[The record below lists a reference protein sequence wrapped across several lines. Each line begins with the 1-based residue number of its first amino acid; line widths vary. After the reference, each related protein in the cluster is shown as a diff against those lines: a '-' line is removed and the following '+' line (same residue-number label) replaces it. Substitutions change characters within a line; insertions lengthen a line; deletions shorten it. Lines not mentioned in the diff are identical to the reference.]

1 MSFRARL
8 LVAFL
13 VVVLVP
19 LLAFAVGIRREM
31 DARLTAQYQQRVGA
45 LAQVIREDLSQEN
58 ASIAD
63 RLAALTVAAADDNRF
78 RLAALKAPGSD
89 RAYLLDYAGHAMRL
103 AGLSMLQIQDS
114 AGRIISSGHFRQ
126 EFDRLE
132 PELPQLLGATER
144 GMAIVRARAPDGPFL
159 ALARADSFRIGGRRF
174 TAVGGVAL
182 KRPFLAKL
190 ARGRELAVT
199 LVSPAGVLSSD
210 TLLERDSS
218 RWMSPTGDNA
228 VTSSRPPSGFVVAEL
243 AVPYVDQQGGAQGA
257 VVPAR
262 LVVTHPLAPLQAIRR
277 SIDVWFLAAVG
288 LTGVIALLLGGWL
301 SARVSRPLTAL
312 AEKTSRVDLDH
323 LDVDFASDRD
333 DEIGALSRLLGAM
346 IRRLRASTNRLRD
359 AERRATMGEL
369 ARQVNHDIKNGLAP
383 IRNVVRH
390 LSQVTREHP
399 EQLPSVF
406 TERQGTLE
414 SSIAYLESLARN
426 YARLSPQ
433 PGARPCDVNAVVQQ
447 VVRNAQ
453 TTPTAELRVRLT
465 EPLPPLLGD
474 DVVVRRILEN
484 LVCNA
489 IDSLD
494 SRPGSVTVST
504 EAIDSGDPRQARVR
518 ITVADTG
525 RGMTEQQLN
534 RAFDDFYTT
543 KQGGTGLGLSVVR
556 RLVLDLNG
564 SLRVDT
570 APGEG
575 TRFMI
580 ELPVCGHALSR
591 DTP

>member
-13 VVVLVP
+13 IVVLVP
-19 LLAFAVGIRREM
+19 LLAFAVGIRHEM

-45 LAQVIREDLSQEN
+45 LAQVIQEDLSQEN

-63 RLAALTVAAADDNRF
+63 RLRALTTAAADDNRF
-78 RLAALKAPGSD
+78 RLAALEAPGSD
-89 RAYLLDYAGHAMRL
+89 RFYLLDYAGHAMRL

-126 EFDRLE
+126 EYDRLE
-132 PELPQLLGATER
+132 PELPRLLGATEH

-159 ALARADSFRIGGRRF
+159 ALARVDSFRIGGHRF
-174 TAVGGVAL
+174 TAVGGVEL
-182 KRPFLAKL
+182 RRPFLTKL
-190 ARGRELAVT
+190 ARGQELAVT
-199 LVSPAGVLSSD
+199 LVTPTGVLSSD

-218 RWMSPTGDNA
+218 RWMSPAGDGKVA
-228 VTSSRPPSGFVVAEL
+228 TTRSTSGFVVAEL
-243 AVPYVDQQGGAQGA
+243 AVPYVDGRGGARGTI
-257 VVPAR
+257 VPAR
-262 LVVTHPLAPLQAIRR
+262 LVVTHPLSPLRAIRR

-288 LTGVIALLLGGWL
+288 LTGIVALLLGGWL

-312 AEKTSRVDLDH
+312 ADKTSHVDLDH
-323 LDVDFASDRD
+323 LDVDFASDRE

-346 IRRLRASTNRLRD
+346 TRRLQASAGRLRD

-369 ARQVNHDIKNGLAP
+369 ARQVNHDIKNGLTP

-390 LSQVTREHP
+390 LSQVARERP

-414 SSIAYLESLARN
+414 SSIAYLDSLARN

-433 PGARPCDVNAVVQQ
+433 PGARPCDANAVVQQ

-453 TTPTAELRVRLT
+453 TTPATELRVRLT

-484 LVCNA
+484 LVGNA

-494 SRPGSVTVST
+494 SRPGTVTIST
-504 EAIDSGDPRQARVR
+504 EAMQDGDPRQARVR